1 MRKVLLVLV
10 ALVAF
15 AAIPSVGYAQGNAC
29 DNPGQ
34 GTPPFCPDPDPGTD
48 GTPGAGGAGGQYDD
62 GQYVDNG
69 NGAGVTLGRAGVGGG
84 DVGSVELAKTGYDV
98 SILALVG
105 GFAIAGGL
113 GLVALQR
120 RRVTS

>member
-15 AAIPSVGYAQGNAC
+15 AAAIPSVGYAQGNAC

-34 GTPPFCPDPDPGTD
+34 GTPPFCSDGTD
-48 GTPGAGGAGGQYDD
+48 GTPGAGGADGQYDD

-69 NGAGVTLGRAGVGGG
+69 NGGGVTLGSAGGVGGNG
-84 DVGSVELAKTGYDV
+84 VGGNGVGSVELAKTGYEV
-98 SILALVG
+98 SI
-105 GFAIAGGL
+105 
-113 GLVALQR
+113 
-120 RRVTS
+120 